1 MLQRLTKSITVVVN
15 GETYSF
21 HPGDVVEPDQYGI
34 PAKYF
39 ATEHADKM
47 VRSAVKKD
55 EVEIT

>member
-1 MLQRLTKSITVVVN
+1 MLQKLTKSITVVKG
-15 GETYSF
+15 GETYTF

-47 VRSAVKKD
+47 VRSQVKEK
-55 EVEIT
+55 

>member
-1 MLQRLTKSITVVVN
+1 MLQKLTKAITVVVN

-39 ATEHADKM
+39 APEHADKM
-47 VRSAVKKD
+47 VRSQVRKTTEEK
-55 EVEIT
+55 